1 VYFFLYNL
9 ALANIGLAAPQ
20 SQIWSWTFRLR
31 AESSLIWAALLR
43 CLFSSSLD
51 VWMTCFWVWWIMT
64 SLQPS
69 VNPCITQSLWTL
81 ASLSCYFQCCF
92 ISLLDLPTHNLI
104 VLPSSCF
111 KDVEIPNFFC
121 YSSQVL
127 HLSCSDTLFKNVITF
142 FIGFI
147 FGIFP
152 ISGIFFSF
160 YKCFSSILKIASS
173 SGRYK
178 AFSICG
184 SHLSVICLF

>member
-1 VYFFLYNL
+1 
-9 ALANIGLAAPQ
+9 
-20 SQIWSWTFRLR
+20 
-31 AESSLIWAALLR
+31 
-43 CLFSSSLD
+43 
-51 VWMTCFWVWWIMT
+51 
-64 SLQPS
+64 
-69 VNPCITQSLWTL
+69 
-81 ASLSCYFQCCF
+81 
-92 ISLLDLPTHNLI
+92 

-111 KDVEIPNFFC
+111 KDVKISNFFC

-184 SHLSVICLF
+184 SHLSVICLFYGTGTGEYIGSSVSHSPSKGMVATFMYTVVTPLLNPFIYSLRNKDVSSALKRLHSSAFHLKVG